1 MATTTASKPIGGGTL
16 NPVYNPIVW
25 SFLSGNINLPGFR
38 YVVDIKNETD
48 TEVITTLELPPIAP
62 SGYTAFDLSRILS
75 NYVTHQNINT
85 NVTGDHAEQSYIGYN
100 LDIKERYQVSY
111 GWTGISQST
120 SSSNYSA
127 YTQLEFQVATP
138 FQPNDQIQNFVTG
151 VDQLLGG
158 ILTVI
163 DVINDTTIVVN
174 RQWSQLIGTG
184 VTVGDAIYADGRKF
198 TSEVVLDQSGGYCW
212 NGALK
217 HVELKDYNV
226 SRFAMGTV
234 FLGDFLSYLPKTFT
248 VRENTHLGMNFYNG
262 TNSSNRRL
270 IITNGT
276 TTKFLQFA
284 TTDKPFIYLAL
295 GPGNID
301 ESSFTLLSG
310 PAATITS
317 GGSEFYEAY
326 VANSSNAQISARYRF
341 NIDYTC
347 SKYDDYCVV
356 FLDRLGSLGA
366 FSFIYNNVITED
378 VTKELHNKQ
387 IGSYITSN
395 WSFGAEEASF
405 SPTFIEAKKRIQL
418 TTAWLTQDESDYFTQ
433 LITSPK
439 TWINIGGEFYPLN
452 VITSTAVRED
462 KRRTKNIRYVVD
474 FEFANRDSINW

>member
-1 MATTTASKPIGGGTL
+1 MATTIQSKPIGGGTL
-16 NPVYNPIVW
+16 SPAYNPIVW
-25 SFLSGNINLPGFR
+25 SLLSGNINLPGFR
-38 YVVDIKNETD
+38 YVVDLKEGST
-48 TEVITTLELPPIAP
+48 VLSRLELPPIAP
-62 SGYTAFDLSRILS
+62 SGYTAFDASTILS
-75 NYVTHQNINT
+75 NFVTHQNINT
-85 NVTGDHAEQSYIGYN
+85 NVTGDHASESYIGYGF
-100 LDIKERYQVSY
+100 DVFERYQVSY
-111 GWTGISQST
+111 GWTGISQSN
-120 SSSNYSA
+120 SSLNYSA
-127 YTQLEFQVATP
+127 YTQLEFQSSTP

-151 VDQLLGG
+151 VDQLLAG

-174 RQWSQLIGTG
+174 RQWSQLMGTG
-184 VTVGDAIYADGRKF
+184 ITVGDAIYADGRKF
-198 TSEVVLDQSGGYCW
+198 TSEAVVEQPTNFAF

-217 HVELKDYNV
+217 HVDLKDYN
-226 SRFAMGTV
+226 SSQFAMGSV

-248 VRENTHLGMNFYNG
+248 VRENTSLGMNFYNG
-262 TNSSNRRL
+262 INTTNRRL
-270 IITNGT
+270 IITNGV
-276 TTKFLQFA
+276 TTKFLQF
-284 TTDKPFIYLAL
+284 TTTNKPLIYLAL
-295 GPGNID
+295 GPGNIN

-310 PAATITS
+310 PAATLTS
-317 GGSEFYEAY
+317 GGSQFYEAY
-326 VANSSNAQISARYRF
+326 VANSSNGQLSARYRF

-347 SKYDDYCVV
+347 SKFDDYCVV

-366 FSFIYNNVITED
+366 FSFIYNNVISED
-378 VTKELHNKQ
+378 VTKEIHNTQ
-387 IGSYITSN
+387 IGSYLTGN

-418 TTAWLTQDESDYFTQ
+418 TTSWLTQDESDYFNQ